1 MKNKVGLF
9 LELDVLTEDQL
20 EAKKAEVELKINK
33 AMRNLSQDRE
43 FFEIPVDIESE
54 LWTEAK
60 DISFNDFEFLKRSV
74 VLKVSLLSWI
84 ESQ

>member
-43 FFEIPVDIESE
+43 FFEIPVDIENE